1 MKNIKLV
8 VAYDGTNYSGWQ
20 IQPNAVTI
28 EQLLDK
34 AINSLTG
41 ENIHVTGASRTD
53 AGVHAMG
60 NVAVFKTNSTIPGR
74 RWAYAINRFLPDDIV
89 VQASWEVEKNF
100 HPRHC
105 NTVKTY
111 EYKILNTPFP
121 FPKERNYSWH
131 VSHDLNINNMKE
143 AAQILIGEHDFKSF
157 CCVRTQ
163 TESTVRHIYS
173 IEIIKENIY
182 NKNISEKFSNKYNN
196 DNIKKNGDNNKN
208 CLDMKASD
216 NMSGLSDKIFDKN
229 YSCDDKL
236 QNNNVSAANRA
247 DNISNGSYI
256 TIRIKGNGFLY
267 NMVRII
273 AGTLMQVGRGQLTP
287 AAVQNMLLSKDR
299 CSAGQTAPPQ
309 GLTLMGIDYV
319 DGDDKEIV

>member
-89 VQASWEVEKNF
+89 VQASWEVGKNF

-131 VSHDLNINNMKE
+131 VSHDLNINKMKE

-196 DNIKKNGDNNKN
+196 DSIKKNGDNNKN

-216 NMSGLSDKIFDKN
+216 NMSGLSDKIFGKN

>member
-41 ENIHVTGASRTD
+41 ENVHVTGASRTD

-131 VSHDLNINNMKE
+131 VSHDLNINKMKE
-143 AAQILIGEHDFKSF
+143 AAQILVGEHDFKSF

-196 DNIKKNGDNNKN
+196 DSIKKNGDNNKN

-216 NMSGLSDKIFDKN
+216 NISGLSDKIFGKN

>member
-131 VSHDLNINNMKE
+131 VSHDLNINKMKE
-143 AAQILIGEHDFKSF
+143 AAQILVGEHDFKSF

-196 DNIKKNGDNNKN
+196 DRIKKNGDNNKN

-216 NMSGLSDKIFDKN
+216 NMSGLSDKIFGKN

-236 QNNNVSAANRA
+236 QNNNVSVANRA

>member
-143 AAQILIGEHDFKSF
+143 AAQILVGEHDFKSF

-182 NKNISEKFSNKYNN
+182 NKNIGEKFSNKYNN
-196 DNIKKNGDNNKN
+196 DSIKKNGDNNKN

-216 NMSGLSDKIFDKN
+216 NMSGLSDKIFGKN